1 MGLDQLFDTYSLRA
15 RHLPTVLVVAPPLMV
30 ASLLFPK
37 VYDRM
42 GASMTSVSVSVSL
55 SLVFLFFIAHVL
67 RQRGRAVEKK
77 MTAEAGGMPTTCWLR
92 HKDTNLDPVTKA
104 RYHGYLGKNVP
115 GLNVP
120 SQSQEQQRPEM
131 ADDTYRSAVKW
142 LLEKTRDTAKYP
154 LVLKENA
161 EYGFRRNMFGGK
173 WLAITLCVLPL
184 AAAYA
189 WDAYKGVGPQ
199 FDNDHVAAIAIA
211 VVAVLAWLFFVTK
224 EWVRDASH
232 AYARALLATCEA

>member
-77 MTAEAGGMPTTCWLR
+77 MTAESGGMPTTCWLR
-92 HKDTNLDPVTKA
+92 HSDNNLDPVTKA
-104 RYHGYLGKNVP
+104 RYHGYLAKKVDGFNP
-115 GLNVP
+115 LT
-120 SQSQEQQRPEM
+120 QSQEQQRPDM
-131 ADDTYRSAVKW
+131 ADNMYRSGVKW
-142 LLEKTRDTAKYP
+142 LLENTRDSAKYP

-173 WLAITLCVLPL
+173 WLAVALCVLPL
-184 AAAYA
+184 AAGYA
-189 WDAYKGVGPQ
+189 WDAYKGIGPQ
-199 FDNDHVAAIAIA
+199 FDNDHVAAIAISATA
-211 VVAVLAWLFFVTK
+211 VVAWLFFVTK

-232 AYARALLATCEA
+232 AYARALLATCET

>member
-15 RHLPTVLVVAPPLMV
+15 RHLPTVLVAAPPPMA

-67 RQRGRAVEKK
+67 RQRGRAIEKK
-77 MTAEAGGMPTTCWLR
+77 MTGKAGGMPTTCWLR
-92 HKDTNLDPVTKA
+92 HSDTNLDPVTKS
-104 RYHGYLGKNVP
+104 RYHAYLAKSVP
-115 GLNVP
+115 RLNVP
-120 SQSQEQQRPEM
+120 SQSQEQHRPGM
-131 ADDTYRSAVKW
+131 ADDMYRSAVKW
-142 LLEKTRDTAKYP
+142 LLENTRDAAKYP

-173 WLAITLCVLPL
+173 WLAVTLCVLPL

-189 WDAYKGVGPQ
+189 WDFYKGLGPQ
-199 FDNDHVAAIAIA
+199 FDNDHVAAIAVA
-211 VVAVLAWLFFVTK
+211 GVAVLGWLFFVTE

>member
-1 MGLDQLFDTYSLRA
+1 MALDQLFDTYSLRA

-77 MTAEAGGMPTTCWLR
+77 MTVKAGGMPTTCWLR
-92 HKDTNLDPVTKA
+92 HSDTNLDAVTKS
-104 RYHGYLGKNVP
+104 RYHAYLANKVQGFNS
-115 GLNVP
+115 L
-120 SQSQEQQRPEM
+120 SQSQEQQRPGM
-131 ADDTYRSAVKW
+131 ADDMYRSGVKW
-142 LLEKTRDTAKYP
+142 LLENTRDTAKYP

-161 EYGFRRNMFGGK
+161 EYGFRRNMLGGK
-173 WLAITLCVLPL
+173 WFALTLCVLPL

-189 WDAYKGVGPQ
+189 WDIYKGVGPQ

-211 VVAVLAWLFFVTK
+211 SVALLGWLFFVTE

>member
-1 MGLDQLFDTYSLRA
+1 MALDQLFDTYSLRA
-15 RHLPTVLVVAPPLMV
+15 RHLPTVLVAAPPLMV

-77 MTAEAGGMPTTCWLR
+77 MTAKAGGMPTTCWLR
-92 HKDTNLDPVTKA
+92 HSDTNLDSVTKS
-104 RYHGYLGKNVP
+104 RYHSYLAKKVQGFNS
-115 GLNVP
+115 LT
-120 SQSQEQQRPEM
+120 QSQEQQRPSM
-131 ADDTYRSAVKW
+131 ADEMYRSGVKW
-142 LLEKTRDTAKYP
+142 LLENTRDAAKYP

-161 EYGFRRNMFGGK
+161 EYGFRRNMLGGK
-173 WLAITLCVLPL
+173 WFALTLCVLPL

-189 WDAYKGVGPQ
+189 WDIYKGVGPQ

-211 VVAVLAWLFFVTK
+211 GVAVLGWLFFVTE

-232 AYARALLATCEA
+232 AYARALLAACEA

>member
-1 MGLDQLFDTYSLRA
+1 MELDQLFDTYSLRA
-15 RHLPTVLVVAPPLMV
+15 RHLPTVLIIAPPLMV

-42 GASMTSVSVSVSL
+42 GASMTSVSVSLSL

-67 RQRGRAVEKK
+67 RQLGRAVEKK
-77 MTAEAGGMPTTCWLR
+77 MTAETGGMPTTCWLR

-131 ADDTYRSAVKW
+131 ADDIYRSAVKW
-142 LLEKTRDTAKYP
+142 LLEKTRDTTKYP

-173 WLAITLCVLPL
+173 WLAVTLCVLPL
-184 AAAYA
+184 AATYA
-189 WDAYKGVGPQ
+189 WDVYKGDGPQ
-199 FDNDHVAAIAIA
+199 FDNDRVAAIAIA
-211 VVAVLAWLFFVTK
+211 GLAVLAWLFFVTK

>member
-42 GASMTSVSVSVSL
+42 GASVTSVSVSASL

-67 RQRGRAVEKK
+67 RQRGRAIEKK
-77 MTAEAGGMPTTCWLR
+77 TTVKAGGMLTTCWLR
-92 HKDTNLDPVTKA
+92 HSDTKLDPVTKS
-104 RYHGYLGKNVP
+104 RYHTYLGKSVP
-115 GLNVP
+115 DLKVP
-120 SQSQEQQRPEM
+120 TQSQEQKRPGM
-131 ADDTYRSAVKW
+131 ADDMYRSAVKW
-142 LLEKTRDTAKYP
+142 LLENRRDTTRYP

-161 EYGFRRNMFGGK
+161 EYGFRRNMLGGK
-173 WLAITLCVLPL
+173 WFAVTLCVLPL
-184 AAAYA
+184 AGAYA
-189 WDAYKGVGPQ
+189 WDFYKGLRPQ

-211 VVAVLAWLFFVTK
+211 GVAVLSWLLFVTK
-224 EWVRDASH
+224 AWVRDASH

>member
-42 GASMTSVSVSVSL
+42 SASMTSVSVSVSV

-67 RQRGRAVEKK
+67 RQRGRATEKK
-77 MTAEAGGMPTTCWLR
+77 MTAKAKGMPTTCWLR
-92 HKDTNLDPVTKA
+92 HSDTNLDPVTKS
-104 RYHGYLGKNVP
+104 RYHAHLTKSVP

-120 SQSQEQQRPEM
+120 SQSQEQQRPGM
-131 ADDTYRSAVKW
+131 ADDMYRSAVKW
-142 LLEKTRDTAKYP
+142 LLENTRDTAKYP

-161 EYGFRRNMFGGK
+161 EYGFRRNMLGGK
-173 WLAITLCVLPL
+173 WLAVTLCVLPL
-184 AAAYA
+184 AAVYG
-189 WDAYKGVGPQ
+189 WDIYRGSGPQ

-211 VVAVLAWLFFVTK
+211 GVGVMGWLFFVTE
-224 EWVRDASH
+224 EWVNDASH
-232 AYARALLATCEA
+232 AYARALLACCEA